1 MPHEATR
8 AHPTRAT
15 LKKMMAPY
23 QGARITSSIYQLL
36 NTFPPFVLVCTLMYA
51 SLSWSYWLTL
61 ALSII
66 AAGLTVR
73 IFIIQH
79 DCGHGSFLPSP
90 LANAVIG
97 YLCSIVT
104 FTPYASWRRQH
115 AGHHAHWNN
124 LDRRETGVDI
134 YSTCVT
140 VTEYRNAN
148 RLQRLKYRIVRHPL
162 ISLVVLPPLIFLL
175 LYRVPF
181 DMPAEWRRER
191 RGIYLVN
198 LALFSVFGVL
208 GWSLGFINVLMV
220 HLPIMIFAALF
231 GVWLFSVQ
239 HRFERTFWAS
249 KENWSATAAS
259 LRGSSYLKLPKILQW
274 FSGNIGFHH
283 IHHLNPMIPN
293 YRLQECHDANS
304 VLQTAP
310 VLTLPDALKAW
321 RFALWDQDAE
331 RMVGFGEAAG
341 GASAS
346 ATIGESHG

>member
-1 MPHEATR
+1 MP
-8 AHPTRAT
+8 
-15 LKKMMAPY
+15 L
-23 QGARITSSIYQLL
+23 SS
-36 NTFPPFVLVCTLMYA
+36 
-51 SLSWSYWLTL
+51 SYGLTL

-79 DCGHGSFLPSP
+79 DCGHGSFLPSIF
-90 LANAVIG
+90 ANAVIG
-97 YLCSIVT
+97 HLCSIVT

-124 LDRRETGVDI
+124 LDHRHTGVDI
-134 YSTCVT
+134 YSTCMT

-162 ISLVVLPPLIFLL
+162 ISLVILPPLVFLL

-198 LALFSVFGVL
+198 LALFSLFGVL
-208 GWSLGFINVLMV
+208 AWSIGLTNVLMV
-220 HLPIMIFAALF
+220 HLPIMFFAAVF

-239 HRFERTFWAS
+239 HRFERSFWAP

-274 FSGNIGFHH
+274 LSGSIGYHH

-304 VLQTAP
+304 ALQTAP
-310 VLTLPDALKAW
+310 VLSLLDALRAW
-321 RFALWDQDAE
+321 RFVLWDQDRGQMIRFADAVD
-331 RMVGFGEAAG
+331 RSF
-341 GASAS
+341 AS
-346 ATIGESHG
+346 ATGGEAEAKLAPPFESLRTPG